1 MKTKRGP
8 EAQGAL
14 RSCTPG
20 ARDFQSLW
28 VGKLLGLFF
37 RQIFLPQGKKQP
49 EEKIKEKLEPEFF
62 PGGKIGP
69 RKNTRKKMSPVFF
82 LRGKIGPR
90 REEKIGKKIEPQFF
104 PQRKTKRGPEAQGAL
119 RSCRPGVR
127 DFQSLWVGKLLGLF
141 FRQIFH
147 LRGKTARGKTK
158 GKTRA
163 QIFPQRKNR
172 PEEKIR
178 KK

>member
-1 MKTKRGP
+1 
-8 EAQGAL
+8 
-14 RSCTPG
+14 
-20 ARDFQSLW
+20 
-28 VGKLLGLFF
+28 
-37 RQIFLPQGKKQP
+37 
-49 EEKIKEKLEPEFF
+49 
-62 PGGKIGP
+62 
-69 RKNTRKKMSPVFF
+69 MSPVFL

-90 REEKIGKKIEPQFF
+90 REEKIGEKLSHNFFPWRNQPTARGKNRKTFEPQFF

-178 KK
+178 TNMSPVFSSEEKSAHGAKKK

>member
-1 MKTKRGP
+1 MGRRTLGIIFSP
-8 EAQGAL
+8 DL
-14 RSCTPG
+14 RP
-20 ARDFQSLW
+20 
-28 VGKLLGLFF
+28 
-37 RQIFLPQGKKQP
+37 PGKKQP
-49 EEKIKEKLEPEFF
+49 EEKIKEKLEPKFF
-62 PGGKIGP
+62 PGGKNLP
-69 RKNTRKKMSPVFF
+69 EEKNKEKNEPKFF

-147 LRGKTARGKTK
+147 
-158 GKTRA
+158 
-163 QIFPQRKNR
+163 PNEKNS
-172 PEEKIR
+172 PR